1 MKSWA
6 PLIQQF
12 FSIMIILLSLYSTNT
27 LSFSLKESG
36 KSFWFTLASVSKI
49 FEASSSFPVARS
61 HLGDSG
67 KNLKNKCRQSKVV
80 AFCVSHHQTYT
91 HKVYINLINYKS
103 CSSVGIFIR
112 INLLIVLISIR
123 ALNRTQLCRSQL
135 ISWFVVN
142 SSLHHLIHIHYL
154 VK

>member
-1 MKSWA
+1 MKCWA
-6 PLIQQF
+6 PLIQQVMVLQLPQIDNF
-12 FSIMIILLSLYSTNT
+12 FLLLSFYYRYTNT

-67 KNLKNKCRQSKVV
+67 KNLKNKCRQTKVV

-103 CSSVGIFIR
+103 CSSEGIFIR
-112 INLLIVLISIR
+112 INLLIILISIK
-123 ALNRTQLCRSQL
+123 ALNRTQLCRAQ
-135 ISWFVVN
+135 
-142 SSLHHLIHIHYL
+142 
-154 VK
+154 